1 MPPTALPNDQI
12 ASRTPAVLRVAT
24 SSQKAGNVT
33 STAPKQKPTGSVAA
47 TSVRTP
53 GYCSAPRKCRSPWG
67 SGRNAREGGIEVSHS
82 VPTTEQ
88 TADSASAGVGEA
100 TGTITAGIHGPGGE
114 EDPTDPPRH

>member
-24 SSQKAGNVT
+24 SSQNAGNVT

-53 GYCSAPRKCRSPWG
+53 AYRRAPRRWRSPCG
-67 SGRNAREGGIEVSHS
+67 SGRNARDGGIEVSHR
-82 VPTTEQ
+82 VPTTEL
-88 TADSASAGVGEA
+88 TAERTSASGGDAIV
-100 TGTITAGIHGPGGE
+100 TITAVISGPATN
-114 EDPTDPPRH
+114 DSSTIAAS